1 MARWLMTSILLH
13 QTLHGYS
20 DGHRLIAGSLPLDPS
35 DARIMLVM
43 SDLSGPGVKP
53 PRGGYLT
60 GYPLE
65 KSGKYVLARTWSAP
79 EMPRPGCVWT
89 HSLIIEYADVAAMV
103 SVRSLLD
110 AFKRPQGN
118 DAKAVYGVLPVLL
131 SPDPVRVEPSIRLE
145 TLLESLYAFP
155 DRPILAETSDCEDDE
170 KLVTAIWMQ
179 QWPRLRRSFGFCTLT
194 AIDRSTKAV
203 ALDLQLMADRQLVS
217 KFPNAM
223 LAQESNLSAALH
235 PLLLDLAQPAKSTL
249 REFLKRAG
257 GDVDGGRR
265 AMSPLCELHT
275 SLFGN
280 ISPDLP
286 AAIHALG
293 ELDAGGRRQA
303 RSMRTEVA
311 KQALEIAN
319 EVDDEVFDFLLET
332 FEQSS
337 VLAGNPTTS
346 DKLGIALWRRSPRR
360 FHSALNSISPLRDVA
375 EHALS
380 QIPKDLLVAGLRT
393 HSEMAIEIVP
403 VRPDILLEPMFWT
416 IAEIEDGVV
425 ELIPESAFGE
435 AAEALLA
442 AGRTGPATYII
453 ERIDPVEL
461 ARALESP
468 KADRGAMLAW
478 LDRLCCYA
486 NRLAAVLATGKISR
500 LTMLVAIARRIY
512 PDDVPNAYGE
522 DPWLT
527 ALQGTSGSFE
537 QSEEDFLAAFLLSR
551 ALGRE
556 TKSAAQLLRFA
567 YTRAHMAFRDQ
578 RFSYEAERLARGR
591 LSSDSWFEWDNCTRL
606 RETVVHR
613 FVDHDLDPETFGRLT
628 DDGPLSLA
636 LFDEAARTRKG
647 RKYLEKVHRALR
659 STTGKGMKAR
669 ADHIARKLK

>member
-1 MARWLMTSILLH
+1 MTSILLH

-65 KSGKYVLARTWSAP
+65 KSGRYVLARTWSAP

-89 HSLIIEYADVAAMV
+89 HSLIIENADVAAMV
-103 SVRSLLD
+103 SASSLLD
-110 AFKRPQGN
+110 AFKRPEGI
-118 DAKAVYGVLPVLL
+118 DAKAAYGALEVPL
-131 SPDPVRVEPSIRLE
+131 SPDPVRVEPSVRVE

-155 DRPILAETSDCEDDE
+155 DLPILVETGDSEDDE
-170 KLVTAIWMQ
+170 KLATAIWMQ
-179 QWPRLRRSFGFCTLT
+179 QWPRLRRSFGFCTLS
-194 AIDRSTKAV
+194 AIDRSTKGA
-203 ALDLQLMADRQLVS
+203 ALDLQLIADRQLVS

-223 LAQESNLSAALH
+223 LARELDLSPALH
-235 PLLLDLAQPAKSTL
+235 PLLFDLAQPTKSTL

-265 AMSPLCELHT
+265 AMSPLCELHA

-286 AAIHALG
+286 AAINALG
-293 ELDAGGRRQA
+293 TLDADGRRQA
-303 RSMRTEVA
+303 RSVRTVVA
-311 KQALEIAN
+311 KQALETAN

-332 FEQSS
+332 LEQSS
-337 VLAGNPTTS
+337 DLAGNPATS
-346 DKLGIALWRRSPRR
+346 DKLGTALWRRSPHR
-360 FHSALNSISPLRDVA
+360 FHSALNSSGPLRDVA

-380 QIPKDLLVAGLRT
+380 KIPTDLLVAGLRT
-393 HSEMAIEIVP
+393 YGEMAVEIVP
-403 VRPDILLEPMFWT
+403 VRPDILLESMFWT
-416 IAEIEDGVV
+416 IAEIEDGLV
-425 ELIPESAFGE
+425 EFIPESALGE
-435 AAEALLA
+435 GAEALLA

-453 ERIDPVEL
+453 ERIDPAEL
-461 ARALESP
+461 VRALESP
-468 KADRGAMLAW
+468 KADHGAMLAW
-478 LDRLCCYA
+478 LDRLSRYA
-486 NRLAAVLATGKISR
+486 NRLAAVLASGKISR
-500 LTMLVAIARRIY
+500 LTMLVAIAQRIY
-512 PDDVPNAYGE
+512 PDDVPNNYGE
-522 DPWLT
+522 DPWFT
-527 ALQGTSGSFE
+527 ALQGASGSLE
-537 QSEEDFLAAFLLSR
+537 RPEEDYLASFLLSR

-556 TKSAAQLLRFA
+556 SRSVAQLLRFA
-567 YTRAHMAFRDQ
+567 YTRVHLAFRDQ
-578 RFSYEAERLARGR
+578 RFSYEAERLAKGR

-606 RETVVHR
+606 RETVVRR
-613 FVDHDLDPETFGRLT
+613 FVDHDLDPGTFGRLT

-659 STTGKGMKAR
+659 STTDKGMKAR
-669 ADHIARKLK
+669 VDHIARKLK